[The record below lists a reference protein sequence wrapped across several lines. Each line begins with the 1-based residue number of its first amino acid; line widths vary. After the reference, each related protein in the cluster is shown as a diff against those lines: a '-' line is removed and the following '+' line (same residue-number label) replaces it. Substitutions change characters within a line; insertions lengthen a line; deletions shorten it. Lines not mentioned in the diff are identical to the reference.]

1 MKKKIYLIILTL
13 VLAVTS
19 TLFAGCGGGSAL
31 PNVNSDED
39 RIITQQV
46 TVPPTEYNA
55 KKAVYATIG
64 RLSKYST
71 YKATSSGTSVAAV
84 SGLFDYV
91 QKTDCVTI
99 KHGNEFYS
107 ESKSSSKLVSVRHEA
122 FAKGDNIAYRSNG
135 GKISNSSALAYKE
148 VYGVTPDKLLS
159 GHVFN
164 DETIMYAKATIT
176 ENGDYEI
183 EIVLDKDKGNV
194 LLLKQMKEF
203 GGLKDYP
210 VFTDDTVFT
219 LTITGDYTPVKF
231 SYKSKYNVNVAMLG
245 SLPCE
250 ENNEVTFS
258 DFNKDVAIP
267 DTEAFNAA
275 MSETPSEVKPSE
287 EKPADENREKIVSA
301 LLKADLVRGISL
313 SGSVSVN
320 GIEMPLKLGAR
331 ADLDKLMNDENA
343 DLLSL
348 VDFTLSF
355 GIYEKSLSATYHDRK
370 VFVNLGETRFVKD
383 VFEDDEI
390 SAAISALQGVI
401 KGADVSSMISV
412 KKNGDLYEIRLND
425 LMVEVT
431 IKNMLKQLGLM
442 GDGSK
447 TFDLSLG
454 LYIPNDRVGVV
465 SFNLTTDVIDVKAK
479 MNLSDEKFS
488 LPNLEDYYPEPQILR
503 AGADVGLTINLPDS
517 GKLGATA
524 EAFVSYDLTKQNSAE
539 AFKAEINVTLDDEF
553 KRFLAGKSNADG
565 GLSPILKLVAES
577 DSLNVICANGKV
589 VFVIMKGGVRVYAKN
604 LTPGEYN
611 FGTDPLTDE
620 LIGLIGEIFV
630 YPVADAGMTKSDDG
644 KTVSVYVNAYNVNV
658 AQGDEIVSGENY
670 EKFEIFRLDIK
681 FKSAADYVF
690 GWNVDEIYAEAVA
703 PKGTTGIP
711 EE

>member
-1 MKKKIYLIILTL
+1 MRKKIYLIILTL

-39 RIITQQV
+39 RMITQQV

-99 KHGNEFYS
+99 KHGDEFYS

-122 FAKGDNIAYRSNG
+122 FAKGDNIAYRNNG

-148 VYGVTPDKLLS
+148 VYGVTPDK
-159 GHVFN
+159 
-164 DETIMYAKATIT
+164 
-176 ENGDYEI
+176 
-183 EIVLDKDKGNV
+183 
-194 LLLKQMKEF
+194 
-203 GGLKDYP
+203 
-210 VFTDDTVFT
+210 VFT

-250 ENNEVTFS
+250 ENNEVIFS

-370 VFVNLGETRFVKD
+370 VFVNLGDTRFVKD

-401 KGADVSSMISV
+401 KGADVSSMLSV

-431 IKNMLKQLGLM
+431 IKNLLKKFGLM

-517 GKLGATA
+517 GKLNATA

-565 GLSPILKLVAES
+565 GLSPILKLAAES

-644 KTVSVYVNAYNVNV
+644 KTVSVYVNAYNVNAYNVNV

-670 EKFEIFRLDIK
+670 ETFEILRLDIK

-703 PKGTTGIP
+703 PKGTTEIP

>member
-1 MKKKIYLIILTL
+1 MRKKIYLIILAL
-13 VLAVTS
+13 MLALSSV
-19 TLFAGCGGGSAL
+19 LFAGCDIDSAL
-31 PNVNSDED
+31 PDVSSDTD
-39 RIITQQV
+39 RMITQQV
-46 TVPPTEYNA
+46 TVPPTEYNP

-99 KHGNEFYS
+99 KHGDEFYS
-107 ESKSSSKLVSVRHEA
+107 ESNSSSKFVSVKHEA
-122 FAKGDNIAYRSNG
+122 FAKGDNIAYRIDG

-164 DETIMYAKATIT
+164 DETIMYAKATET
-176 ENGDYEI
+176 EDGNYEI

-194 LLLKQMKEF
+194 LLFKQMKEF
-203 GGLKDYP
+203 GGLNGYP

-231 SYKSKYNVNVAMLG
+231 SYTSKYNVNVTMLG

-250 ENNEVTFS
+250 ENNEVIFS
-258 DFNKDVAIP
+258 DFNKEVEIP

-287 EKPADENREKIVSA
+287 ENPADENREKIVSA

-320 GIEMPLKLGAR
+320 GVEMPLKLGAR
-331 ADLDKLMNDENA
+331 ADLDKIVNDENA
-343 DLLSL
+343 DVLSL

-355 GIYEKSLSATYHDRK
+355 GIYENSLSATYHDRK
-370 VFVNLGETRFVKD
+370 VFVNLGDTRFVKN

-401 KGADVSSMISV
+401 KGADVSSMLSV

-431 IKNMLKQLGLM
+431 IKNLLKQLGLM

-465 SFNLTTDVIDVKAK
+465 SFNLTTDVIDVRAK

-488 LPNLEDYYPEPQILR
+488 LPNLDNYYPEPQILR
-503 AGADVGLTINLPDS
+503 AGAEATLTLDLPDI

-524 EAFVSYDLTKQNSAE
+524 TAFVSYDLTKQNFAD
-539 AFKAEINVTLDDEF
+539 AFKAEINVVLDDEF
-553 KRFLAGKSNADG
+553 KRFLAEKGEADG
-565 GLSPILKLVAES
+565 DLSPILKLAASS

-589 VFVIMKGGVRVYAKN
+589 VFVIMKGGERVYAKN
-604 LTPGEYN
+604 LTRGEYD

-630 YPVADAGMTKSDDG
+630 YPVADVGATKSDDG
-644 KTVSVYVNAYNVNV
+644 KTISVYVNAYNVNI
-658 AQGDEIVSGENY
+658 AQGDEFFPDEDY
-670 EKFEIFRLDIK
+670 ETFEMVRLDIK
-681 FKSAADYVF
+681 FKSAARYVF
-690 GWNVDEIYAEAVA
+690 GWNIDEIYAEAVA
-703 PKGTTGIP
+703 AGETTETP